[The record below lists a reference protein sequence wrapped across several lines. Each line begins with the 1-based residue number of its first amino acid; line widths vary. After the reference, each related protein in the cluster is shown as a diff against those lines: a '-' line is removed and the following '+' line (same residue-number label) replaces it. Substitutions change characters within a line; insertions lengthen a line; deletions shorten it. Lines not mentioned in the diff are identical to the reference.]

1 MDNIVIT
8 NKHILNFFNTH
19 TSLDPESSFLFFVEL
34 LEKFGENIIGNIN
47 SAVNKQILENL
58 NSTTTLLKNIDTNV
72 NKINSDITNSL
83 FIKMIELK
91 KDYIDDVKNIISTS
105 STNTNEKISTILEK
119 NYTHLVDKT
128 TLLFN
133 DLIPKNNNTMY
144 TNLNEKI
151 QTFQKNMETET
162 QKILKSID
170 NDDTSIKDYI
180 VTVEN
185 KFSQLLQNIQQPI
198 HMYINSSEE
207 KINKNINEIIN
218 ITRENMLVQN
228 KLYEEMNDF
237 LSKYRV
243 CNYKG
248 NFSESQLF
256 NILNE
261 MFPSAE
267 VLNTTKSTASGDIML
282 KRLNKPSIMFENK
295 DYQEKVYKDEVDKFV
310 RDIENINTHGIF
322 LSQRS
327 GIANKNNFH
336 VECHKGN
343 ILVYVHFV
351 DYSREKIQIAID
363 IIDNLE
369 PRLRD
374 YKDSEYII
382 DKDTLDDLYKDF
394 QNLAIQK
401 DNLIGIQKEYSK
413 KFSSI
418 IDDIKIPSL
427 EKLLSTYYTNTVNV
441 TKFSNLLVCD
451 VCNNYS
457 CTTIKQM
464 SCHKRGCSKKIVVQT
479 ETKK

>member
-1 MDNIVIT
+1 MDSIVIT
-8 NKHILNFFNTH
+8 NKHILNFFQTH
-19 TSLDPESSFLFFVEL
+19 SSLDPESSFLFFVEL

-58 NSTTTLLKNIDTNV
+58 NNTTTLLKSIDANV
-72 NKINSDITNSL
+72 GKINSDITSSL
-83 FIKMIELK
+83 FLKMIELK
-91 KDYIDDVKNIISTS
+91 KDYIDDVKNIISTT
-105 STNTNEKISTILEK
+105 STNTNDKFSTILEK

-133 DLIPKNNNTMY
+133 ELIPKNNNVMY
-144 TNLNEKI
+144 TNLNDKI

-162 QKILKSID
+162 QKILKLID
-170 NDDTSIKDYI
+170 NDDTSVKDYI

-207 KINKNINEIIN
+207 KINKNINDIMN
-218 ITRENMLVQN
+218 ITRENMVVQN
-228 KLYEEMNDF
+228 KLYGEMNEF

-243 CNYKG
+243 SNYKG
-248 NFSESQLF
+248 NFSESQLL
-256 NILNE
+256 NVLNE

-267 VLNTTKSTASGDIML
+267 VLNTTKSTASGDVML

-295 DYQEKVYKDEVDKFV
+295 DYQEKVYKDEIDKFI
-310 RDIENINTHGIF
+310 RDIENVNTHGIF

-351 DYSREKIQIAID
+351 DYSREKIQVAID

-369 PRLRD
+369 PRLKEF
-374 YKDSEYII
+374 KDGEYVV
-382 DKDTLDDLYKDF
+382 DKDTLDELYKEF
-394 QNLAIQK
+394 QNVAIQK
-401 DNLIGIQKEYSK
+401 DNLLGIQKEFTK

-418 IDDIKIPSL
+418 IDDIKLPTL
-427 EKLLSTYYTNTVNV
+427 EKLLSTHYTNTVNV
-441 TKFSNLLVCD
+441 TKLSNLLVCD

-479 ETKK
+479 ESKK